1 MVIEDDSSV
10 EVVPNAG
17 PKGKQAKRL
26 DLALWQ
32 MAWDRFALAA
42 AMLEMVPY
50 SAAMRHKQVVLE
62 IAVSAATDERKPVL
76 AVVYDELVRKEWE
89 NKSGLLGDAF
99 AVATAMVSE
108 DDVVLKRAKRCEC
121 TVLCMH
127 AEARHICAL
136 PGTRRPGGRMTHGQA
151 MEGGCKVGKDRATRA
166 SPVRPTRLANE
177 ASVYLLY
184 N

>member
-1 MVIEDDSSV
+1 MVIDDDSSV

-17 PKGKQAKRL
+17 TKGKPAKRS

-32 MAWDRFALAA
+32 MAWDRFALAV

-89 NKSGLLGDAF
+89 NKSGLLGDALS
-99 AVATAMVSE
+99 VATAMVSE
-108 DDVVLKRAKRCEC
+108 DDVVLKRAKR
-121 TVLCMH
+121 
-127 AEARHICAL
+127 
-136 PGTRRPGGRMTHGQA
+136 
-151 MEGGCKVGKDRATRA
+151 
-166 SPVRPTRLANE
+166 
-177 ASVYLLY
+177 
-184 N
+184 